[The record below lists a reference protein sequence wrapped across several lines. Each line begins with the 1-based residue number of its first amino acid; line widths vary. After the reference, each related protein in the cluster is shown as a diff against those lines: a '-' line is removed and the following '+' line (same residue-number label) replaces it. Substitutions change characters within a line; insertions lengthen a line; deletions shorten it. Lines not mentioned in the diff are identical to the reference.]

1 MVISSG
7 NFGKHEFLM
16 NGNVL
21 TQKGLLEKVA
31 SIKRLEYYHSVVT
44 WKSKVTFQK
53 HNIVD

>member
-53 HNIVD
+53 HNIVN